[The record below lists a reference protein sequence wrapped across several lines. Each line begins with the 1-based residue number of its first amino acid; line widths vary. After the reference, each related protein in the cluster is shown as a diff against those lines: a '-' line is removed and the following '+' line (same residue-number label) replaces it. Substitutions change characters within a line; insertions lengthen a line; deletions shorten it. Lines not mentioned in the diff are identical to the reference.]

1 MLKKN
6 HYERILWNDVLHH
19 PLFEKLEIEKND
31 MNKPLNREENEV
43 EFDDIYRIIEVPL

>member
-19 PLFEKLEIEKND
+19 PLFEKLEIERQNI
-31 MNKPLNREENEV
+31 LNTVISEQE
-43 EFDDIYRIIEVPL
+43 